1 VLDAKRILLDG
12 LRDMHGLLDKAIAD
26 MTVEQ
31 LNWRPERGLSAFF
44 SLWHYVRTEDNI
56 VNFVAQGR
64 NTVWLEGGY
73 DQRLGLPRTSQ
84 GTGMTPDEAVAI
96 VLRDVDVWR
105 AYQQATWRA
114 THAFVESLSAE
125 DLEGRTVTIKPLG
138 PMPLW
143 DALWGVCLSHGFR
156 HVGEI
161 EYVRGLLGLGGLTI

>member
-1 VLDAKRILLDG
+1 VLDAKQILLDG
-12 LRDMHGLLDKAIAD
+12 LRDMHALLDKAVAD

-84 GTGMTPDEAVAI
+84 GTGMTPEEAAAV
-96 VLRDVDVWR
+96 VLRDLDAWR
-105 AYQQATWRA
+105 AYQRATWEA
-114 THAFVESLSAE
+114 THAFVAGLDAAELESRA
-125 DLEGRTVTIKPLG
+125 VTIKPLG
-138 PMPLW
+138 AMPLW
-143 DALWGVCLSHGFR
+143 NALWGVCLSHGYR